1 MTLHLVI
8 ISHVSCCKYDF
19 RKESLGLLLMSPIE
33 PFDSDIQYQ
42 QTILALG
49 MPYIEIIHW

>member
-1 MTLHLVI
+1 MSAAVSMTL
-8 ISHVSCCKYDF
+8 
-19 RKESLGLLLMSPIE
+19 ESLGLLLMSPIE
-33 PFDSDIQYQ
+33 PFDSDTQYQ